1 MADAT
6 HKLSLSCRLR
16 KEEADHHLD
25 VRYSPQ
31 ELDEE
36 IETRRAAIGPE
47 IADLLGILGEV
58 RKRGNGKIY
67 VNGMRSGILTCL
79 SLHPLLVSLDS
90 RRDCFGTTHDDQ
102 DV

>member
-31 ELDEE
+31 EMDEE
-36 IETRRAAIGPE
+36 IENRRAAIGPE
-47 IADLLGILGEV
+47 IADLLDILGEV
-58 RKRGNGKIY
+58 RDIIYIGNVKIDLLTCG
-67 VNGMRSGILTCL
+67 VEILTCRY
-79 SLHPLLVSLDS
+79 HFIRYRFP
-90 RRDCFGTTHDDQ
+90 
-102 DV
+102 